1 MNYLLAKVIF
11 LARGNEADGW
21 MQILIFVIMGVIYA
35 VGSLAKA
42 KANKLSRQ
50 EQEDDEQ
57 QQPPQNRQVQ
67 KQALR
72 AGLHKNI
79 ATFIKANQ
87 PENQNRSTKTKYAQT
102 KKTKLKPQSNIAD
115 MAAKK
120 PLRGKRVETLK
131 TTAPQEGISELLTDY
146 EDQDSLKKAIL
157 HYEILGKP
165 IALREP
171 C

>member
-1 MNYLLAKVIF
+1 MNYFLAKVIF

-57 QQPPQNRQVQ
+57 QQPQDRPVQ
-67 KQALR
+67 KRALK
-72 AGLHKNI
+72 AGLHKDI
-79 ATFIKANQ
+79 ATFINANQ
-87 PENQNRSTKTKYAQT
+87 PSNQNRTTKTKYAQAR
-102 KKTKLKPQSNIAD
+102 KAQLEPQLNIAD

-120 PLRGKRVETLK
+120 PLRSKSTKALK
-131 TTAPQEGISELLTDY
+131 TTAPQESISGLLTDY
-146 EDQDSLKKAIL
+146 GDTDSLKKAIL